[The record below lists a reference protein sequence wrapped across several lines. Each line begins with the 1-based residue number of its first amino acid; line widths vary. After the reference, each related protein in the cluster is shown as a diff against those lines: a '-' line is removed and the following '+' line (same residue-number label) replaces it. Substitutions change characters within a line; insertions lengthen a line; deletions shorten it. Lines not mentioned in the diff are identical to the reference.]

1 MKHYILVRWR
11 QREGETR
18 RTLVN
23 LHKIVTVVDSVQ
35 GCKIHFQGYCLD
47 VGDSFED
54 VCGMIE
60 AAEAEGSRKPA
71 APLTGAAAIAGKKGE
86 ARHARWQPG
95 TNGWPHCSAC
105 GWPADIDRE
114 EFRMWGNFRAAERPR
129 CSTCGAIMDGKDTN
143 VPGTNESAP
152 DADPKRKRAFRFGEE
167 EPGESS
173 SIAAPAAMR
182 SIPPSSDDGGG
193 DAL

>member
-23 LHKIVTVVDSVQ
+23 LHKIVTVADSVQ

-54 VCGMIE
+54 VISMIE
-60 AAEAEGSRKPA
+60 QAEAEGSRKPA
-71 APLTGAAAIAGKKGE
+71 DRPLMGTAARERQGE
-86 ARHARWQPG
+86 ARHARWQTG
-95 TNGWPHCSAC
+95 TGGWPHCSAC

-129 CSTCGAIMDGKDTN
+129 CSTCGARMERVQSDQ
-143 VPGTNESAP
+143 PGAIAERGLLAHEGRG
-152 DADPKRKRAFRFGEE
+152 DPG
-167 EPGESS
+167 
-173 SIAAPAAMR
+173 
-182 SIPPSSDDGGG
+182 
-193 DAL
+193 

>member
-60 AAEAEGSRKPA
+60 AAEAEGSRKPGDRPLMGTAARERQGEA
-71 APLTGAAAIAGKKGE
+71 APQRRRGQWEAGKD
-86 ARHARWQPG
+86 
-95 TNGWPHCSAC
+95 GWPFCPFC
-105 GWPADIDRE
+105 GVPADIDRE
-114 EFRMWGNFRAAERPR
+114 EFRMKGDVRAAETLFCP
-129 CSTCGAIMDGKDTN
+129 TCGARLER
-143 VPGTNESAP
+143 VQ
-152 DADPKRKRAFRFGEE
+152 
-167 EPGESS
+167 
-173 SIAAPAAMR
+173 
-182 SIPPSSDDGGG
+182 SDV
-193 DAL
+193 

>member
-60 AAEAEGSRKPA
+60 AAEAEGSRKPGDRPLMGTGDWMDLSGA
-71 APLTGAAAIAGKKGE
+71 SAPAQHRAQWVANKS
-86 ARHARWQPG
+86 
-95 TNGWPHCSAC
+95 GWPYCTNC
-105 GWPADIDRE
+105 GAPADIDRE
-114 EFRMWGNFRAAERPR
+114 EFRMRGNIRAAKSPR
-129 CSTCGAIMDGKDTN
+129 CPSCGANMYGR
-143 VPGTNESAP
+143 
-152 DADPKRKRAFRFGEE
+152 DAGVQAE
-167 EPGESS
+167 
-173 SIAAPAAMR
+173 
-182 SIPPSSDDGGG
+182 
-193 DAL
+193 